1 MRGAIHSL
9 GGAGGVGDADWGLVV
24 GLLYSP
30 KRTTRV
36 WPAASTWRLLSL
48 RRVCPPTRAAMRGN
62 SSQNWALRVGTF
74 PCMLAARGR
83 AGTFRSSGAGCGWL
97 TRAAEL
103 ALWLSLGHSRALEAH
118 RRCPHGLGQRQRG
131 SGVSAETARAHSQRS
146 SAAPTA
152 RSQPKGSAKRG
163 AAARR
168 HPLPSAL
175 P

>member
-1 MRGAIHSL
+1 LEMLTGGWWWGYCTRPSGQPASGLPPLPDGCSRSVASVRQLGLYGAMAVKTGHSEWHFSCEGPMGVPARVTHISQQRRGA
-9 GGAGGVGDADWGLVV
+9 
-24 GLLYSP
+24 
-30 KRTTRV
+30 
-36 WPAASTWRLLSL
+36 
-48 RRVCPPTRAAMRGN
+48 
-62 SSQNWALRVGTF
+62 
-74 PCMLAARGR
+74 
-83 AGTFRSSGAGCGWL
+83 AGCGWL